1 LFIKRLPAFPEIDNP
16 MGVKKHNRKKESPD
30 SEYEEIIIRGII
42 IPAGWDEKGNI
53 IAIAVSTFDEDVYH
67 IENDDRG
74 NQLMPLIREE
84 VEIKGTIRYK
94 DGIKKIRVDKH
105 TAKKGEGREPVIP
118 RIA

>member
-1 LFIKRLPAFPEIDNP
+1 

-105 TAKKGEGREPVIP
+105 TAKTGEGRESVIP

>member
-1 LFIKRLPAFPEIDNP
+1 MGIKKYN
-16 MGVKKHNRKKESPD
+16 KKKGSPN

-67 IENDDRG
+67 IENDDSGR
-74 NQLMPLIREE
+74 QLMPLIREE

-94 DGIKKIRVDKH
+94 DGIKKIRVNKH
-105 TAKKGEGREPVIP
+105 TTKKGEGQEPGIP
-118 RIA
+118 HIA

>member
-1 LFIKRLPAFPEIDNP
+1 MLFVFLKMDISMGIKKYNKK
-16 MGVKKHNRKKESPD
+16 MGSPI
-30 SEYEEIIIRGII
+30 SEYKEIIIRGII

-74 NQLMPLIREE
+74 SQLMHFIREE

-94 DGIKKIRVDKH
+94 DGIKKIRVEKH
-105 TAKKGEGREPVIP
+105 ITKKGEGPEPGIP
-118 RIA
+118 QIT

>member
-1 LFIKRLPAFPEIDNP
+1 MAIKKYN
-16 MGVKKHNRKKESPD
+16 KKMDDSN

-53 IAIAVSTFDEDVYH
+53 IAIAVSTFNEEVYH

-74 NQLMPLIREE
+74 RQLMPFIREE

-105 TAKKGEGREPVIP
+105 TTKKGEVQEPEIP
-118 RIA
+118 RLA

>member
-1 LFIKRLPAFPEIDNP
+1 MVIKKYNKK
-16 MGVKKHNRKKESPD
+16 MGSPI

-74 NQLMPLIREE
+74 SQLMPFIREE

-105 TAKKGEGREPVIP
+105 TTKKGGGPEPGIP
-118 RIA
+118 QIA